1 MVSWPYSRAG
11 GRPLTQPTTRRPA
24 PPARGSGWRLP
35 PLGWS
40 SWYGYTSNINE
51 ALILGIAEGLT
62 APRVLRNGSSVSLA
76 SVGFRHVW
84 IDDGWALPRDPVT
97 SKITVDPTLFPSGFR
112 NLSDAL
118 HAQGLFFGVY
128 TDEGPLTVRAAATA
142 PHAAGEC
149 DLPPSQPLHRARQGS
164 ATSSLTLALPFP
176 FLLAPVPGLPAHS
189 AKAPRELRL

>member
-1 MVSWPYSRAG
+1 M
-11 GRPLTQPTTRRPA
+11 
-24 PPARGSGWRLP
+24 
-35 PLGWS
+35 GWS

-62 APRVLRNGSSVSLA
+62 APRVLRNSSSVSLA
-76 SVGFRHVW
+76 NVGFRHVW

-149 DLPPSQPLHRARQGS
+149 DLPLSQPLRRARQGS
-164 ATSSLTLALPFP
+164 ATSSLTLALTSSPFSSCSRASAWATSP
-176 FLLAPVPGLPAHS
+176 LSQSAPGA
-189 AKAPRELRL
+189 AALRRWTQSPLQWTGK